1 MVRTHIPEIKVDTLL
16 AKIREGARRGGGS
29 SNSSAPPF
37 SAEPASTTD
46 TVTNASANPSPL
58 NVPQL
63 ILQPDFQPR
72 SDDQYHVND
81 LLQYHDRD
89 FIQNAYRAL
98 LKRYPDA
105 GGYNQFLGKL
115 RDGRLNKIDIL
126 ARLRFSPEGRAR
138 KVHVKGLWLPAV
150 IRRSYS
156 VPVLG
161 YLARWAVGLVRLPNM
176 IRHQQQF
183 EAHVLAQQ
191 QLMADHINERGR
203 GLSLALNQVSELGK
217 TLAELREQV
226 LAEVRAQAARL
237 TAEQKVSQEELR
249 VHLSERLS
257 ELGGQVETGFLN
269 ESAVRKEEIAH
280 TAEKLGL
287 MLEQETERLGEAAR
301 GEARELSAKIA
312 QVTEGLSE
320 QAVQTS
326 RQQQEIRTEIMA
338 QARRITLLLEEARSH
353 LSSSFTPRQ
362 LQNMADELEQGLDA
376 FYVSFEN
383 LFRGSRDDIR
393 ERLKVYLPL
402 IRKEG
407 IGAADMPVLD
417 IGCGRGEWLELLQE
431 EGLHARGVD
440 ANRVLVADCMERG
453 LDVVEADLVS
463 YLRGLPDRSVGAVTG
478 IHVVE
483 HLPAETMLTVLDE
496 SVRVLK
502 SGGVLIFE
510 TPNPQNV
517 LVGSYY
523 FHFDPTHRKPLPSPT
538 MRFLFEA
545 RGLAEVEV
553 INLHPAETDHIEGD
567 SEIVKRF
574 NEYFYGPMDYAV
586 VGWKV

>member
-1 MVRTHIPEIKVDTLL
+1 MVRTHIPEIKVDTLM
-16 AKIREGARRGGGS
+16 AKIREGARRGGNS
-29 SNSSAPPF
+29 SNSAPPF
-37 SAEPASTTD
+37 SAEPASPTASGA
-46 TVTNASANPSPL
+46 NASANLSPL
-58 NVPQL
+58 NIPQL
-63 ILQPDFQPR
+63 ILQPDFQPHP
-72 SDDQYHVND
+72 DDQYHVND

-138 KVHVKGLWLPAV
+138 NVSVKGLWLPAA

-156 VPVLG
+156 LPVLG

-191 QLMADHINERGR
+191 QMMADHINERGR
-203 GLSLALNQVSELGK
+203 ELSLALGQVSELGK
-217 TLAELREQV
+217 TLAALREQI
-226 LAEVRAQAARL
+226 LAEVREQAARL
-237 TAEQKVSQEELR
+237 REEQKVSREE
-249 VHLSERLS
+249 LSERLS
-257 ELGGQVETGFLN
+257 ELGGQLETGFLN
-269 ESAVRKEEIAH
+269 ESAARKEEIAH
-280 TAEKLGL
+280 LTARVDEATRGL
-287 MLEQETERLGEAAR
+287 SERL
-301 GEARELSAKIA
+301 A
-312 QVTEGLSE
+312 QVTQGLSE
-320 QAVQTS
+320 QALQTS
-326 RQQQEIRTEIMA
+326 RQQQEIRTEILA

-353 LSSSFTPRQ
+353 LPASLTPHQ
-362 LQNMADELEQGLDA
+362 LQNMAEELEHNLDA

-383 LFRGSRDDIR
+383 LFRGSRADIR
-393 ERLKVYLPL
+393 ERLKIYLPI
-402 IRKEG
+402 IRQEG

-417 IGCGRGEWLELLQE
+417 IGCGRGEWLELLKE

-440 ANRVLVADCMERG
+440 ANRVLVDDCMERG
-453 LDVVEADLVS
+453 LDVVEADLVT
-463 YLRGLPDRSVGAVTG
+463 YLRELPDKSLGAVTG

-483 HLPAETMLTVLDE
+483 HLPAETMMTVLDE

-502 SGGVLIFE
+502 PGGVLIFE

-545 RGLAEVEV
+545 RGLDRVEI
-553 INLHPAETDHIEGD
+553 INLHPAETDQLEGD

-574 NEYFYGPMDYAV
+574 NDYFYGPMDYAV